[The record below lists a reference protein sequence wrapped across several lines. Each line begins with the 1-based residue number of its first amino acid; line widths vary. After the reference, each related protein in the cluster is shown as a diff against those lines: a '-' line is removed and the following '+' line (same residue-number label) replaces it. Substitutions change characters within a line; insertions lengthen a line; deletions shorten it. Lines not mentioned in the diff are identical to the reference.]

1 MKTLLNIRARSRHLR
16 RWLATLV
23 ALSMLASAAAQGLG
37 GGAAG
42 LSAADLAIIR
52 GVTGGGMAGGL
63 QLGGQNLGSMLT
75 IATPMLNQGEEDHV
89 GNAKEATEK
98 TPPKEPLPPNEFQK
112 YVLETTGQPLPL
124 FGADFFQGLANH
136 NLQLSRTPVADDYV
150 VGPGDQLIVR
160 VWGAASVEAPVT
172 VDRRGEVAFP
182 KFGNLSLAGVKAGQL
197 DAVVHQYFS
206 KFFKG
211 IQVSVAVSRL
221 RKITVYAVGQ
231 ARQPGSYAL
240 SSQSTLTTALFAS
253 GGPSVA
259 GSVRRVQLRRQGQ
272 TVAEFDLYAFL
283 GRGDKSADIKLQDG
297 DVLFYPKAMGYVA
310 LRGKVNQ
317 PAVYEMRE
325 ANETVADM
333 LNLAGG
339 LPVVA
344 DPRRATLD
352 RLQPGRDQPRT
363 VQEFALNADGLR
375 TRLQD
380 GDVIHVAPIV
390 AEMAN
395 VVTLRGAVAQPGRM
409 AWRAGMR
416 VSDVI
421 PNKNA
426 LITPETVR
434 LQSESLFDAQA
445 QERTARQRARVPVD
459 LAAERVLDG
468 SATLASTANPQLGN
482 TTNPGN
488 VGSAATPP
496 KPAPAAKSDAPA
508 SPAANDQAQK
518 QAQQGKPVVVEETIV
533 DRVGRMVEPVNFDY
547 AVVERFDRAQL
558 KVNLIPFNLGRML
571 SAAGGSDDPVLQPG
585 DVITIFTAKDIRMP
599 ESRQQV
605 FVRIEGEVNNPGVY
619 PVLPGENLQTLLA
632 KAGNITPDAYLYAI
646 GLYREEVKR
655 SQQKNLEKLLR
666 RLEAETS
673 GAVAQASQSFG
684 GSADAMTMQARV
696 NSIQQAQRQ
705 SLERFRSLQPEGRIA
720 LGLKASID
728 LKPDNLPPLRLQN
741 GDRIQI
747 PLRPDFVYVFGA
759 VNTESALIYKPGLQI
774 GDYLKS
780 AGISV
785 ASDPNAVILVR
796 ADGSAM
802 TNTSRWGNSVLSAQ
816 AMPGDTI
823 VLPEKFNRESVW
835 SQAVRSAKDFTQ
847 ILYQLGLGA
856 AAVKTLR
863 Q

>member
-1 MKTLLNIRARSRHLR
+1 MTRVWSKHLH
-16 RWLATLV
+16 RWLVTLV
-23 ALSMLASAAAQGLG
+23 ALTMVVSASAQGLG
-37 GGAAG
+37 GSAG

-52 GVTGGGMAGGL
+52 GVTGSGMAGGL

-75 IATPMLNQGEEDHV
+75 IPTPMLNQGEEDHV
-89 GNAKEATEK
+89 GNAKEAAEK
-98 TPPKEPLPPNEFQK
+98 TTPKEPLPPNEFQK

-124 FGADFFQGLANH
+124 FGADFFQSLSNH

-150 VGPGDQLIVR
+150 VGPGDQLMVR

-197 DAVVHQYFS
+197 DAVVRQFFS
-206 KFFKG
+206 KFFRD
-211 IQVSVAVSRL
+211 IQVSVAVTRL

-240 SSQSTLTTALFAS
+240 SSQATLTTALFAS

-325 ANETVADM
+325 ASETVADM
-333 LNLAGG
+333 LTLAGG

-352 RLQPGRDQPRT
+352 RLQPGKDQPRT
-363 VQEFALNADGLR
+363 VQDFALNADGLR

-416 VSDVI
+416 VSDII
-421 PNKNA
+421 PNKNV

-445 QERTARQRARVPVD
+445 QERTARQRARVPAD

-468 SATLASTANPQLGN
+468 SATLASAGNPQLGN
-482 TTNPGN
+482 TAIPGN
-488 VGSAATPP
+488 VGGAATTATPA

-508 SPAANDQAQK
+508 SPASNDQAQK
-518 QAQQGKPVVVEETIV
+518 QAQQGKPLLLDEPIV
-533 DRVGRMVEPVNFDY
+533 DRVGRMMEPVNLDY

-558 KVNLIPFNLGRML
+558 KVTLIPFNLGRML
-571 SAAGGSDDPVLQPG
+571 SAAGGSDDPVIQPG

-632 KAGNITPDAYLYAI
+632 KAGNITPDAYLYAT

-655 SQQKNLEKLLR
+655 SQQRNLEKLLR

-684 GSADAMTMQARV
+684 GSADAMSMQARV

-720 LGLKASID
+720 LGLRPALD

-747 PLRPDFVYVFGA
+747 PLRPDFVYVLGA

-774 GDYLKS
+774 DDYLKS

-802 TNTSRWGNSVLSAQ
+802 TNTSRWGNNVLSAQ

-823 VLPEKFNRESVW
+823 VLPEKFNRESAW
-835 SQAVRSAKDFTQ
+835 SQVVRSAKDFTQ

>member
-1 MKTLLNIRARSRHLR
+1 MRLP
-16 RWLATLV
+16 RWMASVLCLCVLAN
-23 ALSMLASAAAQGLG
+23 ASAQGL

-42 LSAADLAIIR
+42 LSAADLAVIR
-52 GVTGGGMAGGL
+52 GVTGGGVGGL
-63 QLGGQNLGSMLT
+63 QLGGQNLGGLLT
-75 IATPMLNQGEEDHV
+75 IGAPMLSQPEEDLQS
-89 GNAKEATEK
+89 NAKEATEK
-98 TPPKEPLPPNEFQK
+98 TPAKEPLPPNEFQK

-124 FGADFFQGLANH
+124 FGADFFQGLTNH
-136 NLQLSRTPVADDYV
+136 NLQLSRTPVSDDYV

-182 KFGNLSLAGVKAGQL
+182 KFGNLPLAGVKAGQL
-197 DAVVHQYFS
+197 DAVVHQFFS

-211 IQVSVAVSRL
+211 IEVSVAVSRL

-297 DVLFYPKAMGYVA
+297 DVLFYPRAMGYVA

-325 ANETVADM
+325 ATETVADM

-352 RLQPGRDQPRT
+352 RLQPGKDQPRT
-363 VQEFALNADGLR
+363 VQDFALNADGLR

-395 VVTLRGAVAQPGRM
+395 AVSLRGAVAQPGRM
-409 AWRAGMR
+409 AWRPGMR
-416 VSDVI
+416 VSDII
-421 PNKNA
+421 PNKSA

-434 LQSESLFDAQA
+434 LQSESLFDANA
-445 QERTARQRARVPVD
+445 QERTARQRARVPID

-468 SATLASTANPQLGN
+468 SATLSPTSSPQPSSLGTSP
-482 TTNPGN
+482 TT
-488 VGSAATPP
+488 P
-496 KPAPAAKSDAPA
+496 KPAPTAPQDATAA
-508 SPAANDQAQK
+508 AAQNDQAQK
-518 QAQQGKPVVVEETIV
+518 QAQQGKPLVTETTLI
-533 DRVGRMVEPVNFDY
+533 DRVGRMVEQVNLDY

-558 KVNLIPFNLGRML
+558 QVKLIPFNLGRML
-571 SAAGGSDDPVLQPG
+571 SAAGGADDPLLQPG
-585 DVITIFTAKDIRMP
+585 DVVTIFTAKDIRMP
-599 ESRQQV
+599 ESRRQV

-632 KAGNITPDAYLYAI
+632 KAGSTTPDAYLYAT

-655 SQQKNLEKLLR
+655 SQQRNLEKLLR
-666 RLEAETS
+666 RLDAETS
-673 GAVAQASQSFG
+673 SAVTQASQSLG
-684 GSADAMTMQARV
+684 GSADAMSMQAKV

-705 SLERFRSLQPEGRIA
+705 SLERFRNLQPEGRIA
-720 LGLKASID
+720 LGLKAALD
-728 LKPDNLPPLRLQN
+728 LKTDHLPPLRLEN

-747 PLRPDFVYVFGA
+747 PSRPDFVYVFGA
-759 VNTESALIYKPGLQI
+759 VNTESALIYKPGLLVE
-774 GDYLKS
+774 DYLS
-780 AGISV
+780 AAGISV
-785 ASDPNAVILVR
+785 ASDPGAVILVR

-802 TNTSRWGNSVLSAQ
+802 TNTSFWSNNVLRAQ

-823 VLPEKFNRESVW
+823 VMPEKFDRESVW
-835 SQAVRSAKDFTQ
+835 SQVVRSAKDFTQ

-856 AAVKTLR
+856 AAIKTLR